1 MKFKGLAVVL
11 SCIYCF
17 SLPMQTN
24 AAETD
29 QAVVTAASSEEVMP
43 LAAGLISSHSLICAA
58 GTKTVYI
65 TATTTGSEE
74 MSKIGFIDI
83 TIQRSSDL
91 TNWTTEKTLSD
102 KIKENATTYSLD
114 KYAVSVQGGYY
125 YRVTLTHYAKEQT
138 WFFPDEQSVTSTSAY
153 LWVPN
158 S

>member
-11 SCIYCF
+11 SCICCF

-29 QAVVTAASSEEVMP
+29 QAAVTAASSEEVMP
-43 LAAGLISSHSLICAA
+43 LAAGLISSYSMICAA
-58 GTKTVYI
+58 GTKTIYI
-65 TATTTGSEE
+65 TATTTGNDV